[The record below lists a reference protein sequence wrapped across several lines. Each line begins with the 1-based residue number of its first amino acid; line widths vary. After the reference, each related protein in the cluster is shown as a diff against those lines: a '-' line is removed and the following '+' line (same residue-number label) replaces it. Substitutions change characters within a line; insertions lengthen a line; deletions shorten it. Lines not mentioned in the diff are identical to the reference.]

1 MGPIFTIEKILGP
14 FLGRKIKTGKNRKM
28 KILRSAAPSQNFLK
42 IPKPANFLDNF
53 APLILSKLFSTVVF
67 WCLKV
72 SLKNRT
78 FPGFSGKK
86 VPDFC
91 FSGKKIPGNFP
102 GGGFGSG
109 PTHTASFGQIRR
121 PQRNAPPGIWS
132 ILSCILS

>member
-1 MGPIFTIEKILGP
+1 MVPICTILKIGRPIFS
-14 FLGRKIKTGKNRKM
+14 RKMKTGKNRKM

-121 PQRNAPPGIWS
+121 PQRNAHGLFS
-132 ILSCILS
+132 RANSLKS